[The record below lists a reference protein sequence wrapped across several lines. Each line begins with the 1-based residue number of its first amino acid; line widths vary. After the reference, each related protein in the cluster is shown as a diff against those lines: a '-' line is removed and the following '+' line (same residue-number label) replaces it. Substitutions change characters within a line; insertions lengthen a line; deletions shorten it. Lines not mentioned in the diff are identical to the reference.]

1 MTNITL
7 NLTPELY
14 DYLLKVSLR
23 DDPLRARIRAET
35 AQLPLAQMLS
45 SPEQGQLMGFLVR
58 LIGAKKALEI
68 GVFTGYSAL
77 CVAEAL
83 AEDGELIACDVNE
96 EWTAKAKGYWQEA
109 GLDHKIDLRLAP
121 ALETL
126 DALLSEGQANSFDF
140 AFLDADKAN
149 YPNYYERLMQLLRP
163 GGLILVDNTL
173 WSGRVIDP
181 QVEDDDTQAIRAFN
195 ASLLDDQ
202 RVDLSLLPVSDGLTL
217 LRKR

>member
-1 MTNITL
+1 MTNKTL

-109 GLDHKIDLRLAP
+109 GLNHKIDLRLAP

-149 YPNYYERLMQLLRP
+149 YPNYYERLMHLLRP